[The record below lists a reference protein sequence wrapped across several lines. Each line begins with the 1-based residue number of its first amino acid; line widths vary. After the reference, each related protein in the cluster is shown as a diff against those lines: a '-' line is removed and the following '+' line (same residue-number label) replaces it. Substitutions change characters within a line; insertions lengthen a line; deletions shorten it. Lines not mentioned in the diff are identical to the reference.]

1 MEIQIALEL
10 PDSADA
16 HYAGRGVK
24 LNTPSRPIFWYKPE
38 GSARDRVIL
47 ADLSV
52 NDEDVARQVPGAK
65 RISQVANSAK
75 RAAK

>member
-1 MEIQIALEL
+1 
-10 PDSADA
+10 
-16 HYAGRGVK
+16 
-24 LNTPSRPIFWYKPE
+24 
-38 GSARDRVIL
+38 VIL

-52 NDEDVARQVPGAK
+52 NDEDVARQVLGAK